1 MVIGPHSPAAC
12 EAAEPR
18 LMSLRLMYRTR
29 KRPGAAGSPKARRVV
44 HALLLCGAVAVAG
57 CGKPAGRAERGD
69 PASVLKKVRS
79 LHRQHR
85 YMELE
90 SLVEPQRAV
99 PLIDTLMSVDRLLE
113 AGRRLRQAAEEKLGP
128 TAAVVC
134 NLDPLADFL
143 GPFSRQVR
151 IVSQRIDGDE
161 AYVAYQVGDRVPIE
175 RARMKRISGAWRYV
189 PDEPDPQLSKLL
201 LQLSENIDALYKSV
215 RAGKYDEREFIE
227 EYKSQVLEPLRAH
240 WAKANAERKDQG

>member
-12 EAAEPR
+12 EAAEPW

-44 HALLLCGAVAVAG
+44 RALLLCGAVAVAG
-57 CGKPAGRAERGD
+57 CGKPAGGGRAE
-69 PASVLKKVRS
+69 PAAVLQEMRR
-79 LHRQHR
+79 LHHQRR
-85 YMELE
+85 YKQLE
-90 SLVEPQRAV
+90 RLVEPQRAV

-113 AGRRLRQAAEEKLGP
+113 AGGRLRQAAEEKLGP